1 MFIKRLHLK
10 NFRCYESLDMDFEKK
25 LTVIVGENG
34 KGKTAI
40 FDSLAI
46 ALAPY
51 LEAFDIAG
59 TKIRPKDVR
68 RIPVY
73 KDDGM
78 HISRM
83 ESRYPV
89 SIAVEAESVGG
100 EPLYASDVFSADGSV
115 EVSENLKA
123 FGSRLLREEGT
134 VLPVLAYYGTSRI
147 WVDSNLLNERD
158 KSLQERKVG
167 YEFCLEPSSS
177 YNTFGKWF
185 GYISQCS
192 SSCGELIYKAVQKAV
207 DRCLQSTGLSGIS
220 YSRELES
227 LVVYHPDM
235 GELIV
240 DDLSDGSRCIISMAA
255 DLAYRMV
262 RLNPFLGERSVIDTP
277 GVVLID
283 EVDMHLHP
291 SWQQTIL
298 LDLQQAFPN
307 IQFIVTTHSPQV
319 LSSVPAETIRILVW
333 GKNFE
338 GIKLVDF
345 SLGAESTQLL
355 QEIQN
360 VSTRIGALPI
370 VQDLKRYLELISK
383 DQWDTEEA
391 LELRKKLDAWAK
403 GHEPALLRADMDI
416 RLRKFRRKRS

>member
-1 MFIKRLHLK
+1 
-10 NFRCYESLDMDFEKK
+10 
-25 LTVIVGENG
+25 
-34 KGKTAI
+34 
-40 FDSLAI
+40 
-46 ALAPY
+46 
-51 LEAFDIAG
+51 
-59 TKIRPKDVR
+59 
-68 RIPVY
+68 
-73 KDDGM
+73 
-78 HISRM
+78 
-83 ESRYPV
+83 
-89 SIAVEAESVGG
+89 
-100 EPLYASDVFSADGSV
+100 
-115 EVSENLKA
+115 
-123 FGSRLLREEGT
+123 
-134 VLPVLAYYGTSRI
+134 
-147 WVDSNLLNERD
+147 
-158 KSLQERKVG
+158 
-167 YEFCLEPSSS
+167 
-177 YNTFGKWF
+177 
-185 GYISQCS
+185 
-192 SSCGELIYKAVQKAV
+192 
-207 DRCLQSTGLSGIS
+207 
-220 YSRELES
+220 
-227 LVVYHPDM
+227 M

>member
-1 MFIKRLHLK
+1 MYIEKLHLK

-51 LEAFDIAG
+51 LAAFDIEG
-59 TKIRPKDVR
+59 TKIRSKDVR
-68 RIPVY
+68 RVPVY
-73 KDDGM
+73 KEDGL
-78 HISRM
+78 HIAKM

-89 SIAVEAESVGG
+89 SISLEAETADGEQLYAAEALDASGAVESR
-100 EPLYASDVFSADGSV
+100 
-115 EVSENLKA
+115 ENLA
-123 FGSRLLREEGT
+123 AYGSRLRQDDET

-147 WVDSNLLNERD
+147 WADSNLLREKD
-158 KSLQERKVG
+158 KSLQERRVG
-167 YEFCLEPSSS
+167 YEYCLEPSSS

-185 GYISQCS
+185 GYISQCNS
-192 SSCGELIYKAVQKAV
+192 PCARLIYKAVQKAV

-220 YSRELES
+220 YSRELAG

-319 LSSVPAETIRILVW
+319 LSSVAAETIRILVW
-333 GKNFE
+333 GKSFE

-360 VSTRIGALPI
+360 VSTRIKALPI
-370 VQDLKRYLELISK
+370 VQDLKHYLELISQ

-416 RLRKFRRKRS
+416 RLRKFRRKHP